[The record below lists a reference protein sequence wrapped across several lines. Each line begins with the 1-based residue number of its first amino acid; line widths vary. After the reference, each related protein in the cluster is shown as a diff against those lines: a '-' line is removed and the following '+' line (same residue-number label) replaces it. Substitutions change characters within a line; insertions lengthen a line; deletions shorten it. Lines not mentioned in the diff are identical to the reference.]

1 MTELLSILLLTL
13 ILVLELALVLAT
25 YMADQGQKRDAART
39 VPSADDVRPP
49 SRPR

>member
-25 YMADQGQKRDAART
+25 YMADQGQRRDTART
-39 VPSADDVRPP
+39 VQRADDVKTRL
-49 SRPR
+49 RLR

>member
-13 ILVLELALVLAT
+13 ILVLELALVLDT

-39 VPSADDVRPP
+39 VPRADDVRA
-49 SRPR
+49 RLRLR